1 MKINIK
7 NLKDGLYHFDFI
19 TNRNSIDLVED
30 EIFINNIEVRCI
42 VQKSDTN
49 IFVKSHVK
57 TLAQFVCDKCL
68 VEFKRFL
75 EDEFT
80 TIYTL
85 DREAYDLEDE
95 NVVLIYPN
103 TKEIDL
109 KYGIRDSL
117 LLSKPIK
124 VVCSE
129 ECKGLCPTCGVNLNE
144 EMCQCMHESIDSR
157 WQELKKLMD

>member
-7 NLKDGLYHFDFI
+7 HLKEGLYHFDFI

-30 EIFINNIEVRCI
+30 EVFINNIEVRST
-42 VQKSDTN
+42 VQKSDVT
-49 IFVKSHVK
+49 IFVKSRVK
-57 TLAQFVCDKCL
+57 TLANFVCDKCL
-68 VEFKRFL
+68 VEFERFL

-85 DREAYDLEDE
+85 DRETYDLEDE

-103 TKEIDL
+103 TQEIDL
-109 KYGIRDSL
+109 KYGVRDSIL
-117 LLSKPIK
+117 LAKPMK
-124 VVCSE
+124 TVCSE

-144 EMCQCMHESIDSR
+144 ETCQCMHESIDPR
-157 WQELKKLMD
+157 WQELKKLLD